1 MKVERLKRGARR
13 DRVIRVAGA
22 RRARNGLRR
31 TRLAHEVARVKLVS
45 WNVNG
50 IRAALKKGAMD
61 YFTALKADVICLQE
75 TKAHPGDVQHVAWP
89 KGYEVFWN
97 SADKK
102 GYSGT
107 AVITKVKPLSVTN
120 DIGVAAHDKEGRVV
134 TAEFAEFYLVNV
146 YQPNSQRGLTRLEY
160 RTKEWD
166 PAFLAYLK
174 KLGKKK
180 PVVFC
185 GDLNVAHTELDLTNP
200 KTNRRNAGF
209 TDEERERFGLVL
221 ESGFVDTFR
230 EFEKGPGHYSWWS
243 QMMNCRAR
251 NIGWRVDYFVAST
264 ALRPALKRAWISPEV
279 MGSDHCPVGLELK

>member
-1 MKVERLKRGARR
+1 M
-13 DRVIRVAGA
+13 
-22 RRARNGLRR
+22 
-31 TRLAHEVARVKLVS
+31 KLVS

-61 YFTALKADVICLQE
+61 YFATVKADVICLQE

-89 KGYEVFWN
+89 SGYQVFWN

-107 AVITKVKPLSVTN
+107 VMFTRVKPLSVTN
-120 DIGVAAHDKEGRVV
+120 GIAAAAHDTEGRVI

-146 YQPNSQRGLTRLEY
+146 YQPNSQRGLTRLGY

-166 PAFLAYLK
+166 PVFLAYLK
-174 KLGKKK
+174 GLEKRK

-185 GDLNVAHTELDLTNP
+185 GDLNVAHTEIDLKNP
-200 KTNRRNAGF
+200 KSNRRNAGF
-209 TDEERERFGLVL
+209 TDEERANFSTLL
-221 ESGFVDTFR
+221 AKGFLDTFR
-230 EFEKGPGHYSWWS
+230 EFEKGPDHYTWWS

-251 NIGWRVDYFVAST
+251 NIGWRVDYFVASA
-264 ALRPALKRAWISPEV
+264 ALRPALKKAWISPEV